1 MIGPA
6 ATRRLLEYR
15 DTAMTLNE
23 LRYIVA
29 VARERHFGR
38 AAEACHISQ
47 PTLSVAVRKLEDE
60 LSIALFERAPNEV
73 TVTPVGRRIVEQ
85 AQRVIEEAAVIKQI
99 ASQSQ
104 DDLAGILRLGV
115 IYTIGPYLL
124 PHLIP
129 RLHRRAPNM
138 PLQIEE
144 SYTAVLSER
153 LKDGDLDVLI
163 LSLPFDESGILT
175 QAVYEEPFVVLMPI
189 GHPLEQAD
197 VIDSPALAQQDLL
210 LLGPGHCFRDQV
222 LRFCPECNRLSVTSG
237 NMQKTLEGSSLETIR
252 LMVATGIG
260 VTVLPYT
267 SVSGYAHASD
277 LLSVRPFADPAPTRV
292 VALAWRKSF
301 PRHRVIA
308 LLDEAIRACP
318 LGEAV
323 RTIEEGVRQEPH
335 L

>member
-1 MIGPA
+1 
-6 ATRRLLEYR
+6 
-15 DTAMTLNE
+15 MTLNE

-47 PTLSVAVRKLEDE
+47 PTLSVAVRKLEEE
-60 LSIALFERAPNEV
+60 LGVALFERGTSE
-73 TVTPVGRRIVEQ
+73 TTITPVGRRIIQQ
-85 AQRVIEEAAVIKQI
+85 AQRVLEEAAVIKGLAVQG
-99 ASQSQ
+99 Q
-104 DDLAGILRLGV
+104 DDLVGMLRLGV

-129 RLHRRAPNM
+129 RLHRRAPGM

-144 SYTAVLSER
+144 NYTAVLNER

-163 LSLPFDESGILT
+163 LSLPFEEAGILT
-175 QAVYEEPFVVLMPI
+175 QPVYQEPFVVLMPT
-189 GHPLEQAD
+189 GHPLEHVA
-197 VIDSPALAQQDLL
+197 VIDSPTLAEQDLL

-222 LRFCPECNRLSVTSG
+222 LQFCPECHQLSVASNT
-237 NMQKTLEGSSLETIR
+237 MQKTLEGSSLETIR

-260 VTVLPYT
+260 ITVLPYT
-267 SVSGYAHASD
+267 SVSGYAHISD
-277 LLSVRPFADPAPTRV
+277 LLSVRPFAEPVPTRT

-301 PRHRVIA
+301 PRQGVIK
-308 LLDEAIRACP
+308 LLHKAIRACP

-323 RTIEEGVRQEPH
+323 RI